1 MRACRR
7 QSTAL
12 RPPPKC
18 CSRWGSNNMRVG
30 FIGIGNMGA
39 PMAGHIVK
47 GGHDVTVYDVDAAKV
62 ASFASTHGCRGGK
75 TPADLGASDL
85 VITMLPDGHVVR
97 SVIAGDAGLA
107 RHLQRGAVFIDMSSS
122 DPVGTRTLGAELKG
136 LGITM
141 LDAPVSGAVPR
152 ATLAKLAIMIGGDD
166 QAVIERAKP
175 VLGLMGDRLFETGG
189 LGSGHAM
196 KSLNNYIAA
205 ATFAASA
212 EALLI
217 GQRFG
222 LDPATMFDI
231 INVST
236 GRSFVSEMVMKEHVV
251 TGKFATGF
259 TVGLLA
265 KDVAIAADLGRAMK
279 LDAPVLRLV
288 KDRWAQARDQLGAS
302 RDNAEAVKSW
312 DQDLKGS

>member
-1 MRACRR
+1 
-7 QSTAL
+7 
-12 RPPPKC
+12 
-18 CSRWGSNNMRVG
+18 MRVG

-39 PMAGHIVK
+39 PMAGHIAK
-47 GGHDVTVYDVDAAKV
+47 AGHTVTVYDTDPDKV
-62 ASFASTHGCRGGK
+62 SRFASANGCRAGR
-75 TPADLGASDL
+75 TVADLADSEL

-97 SVIAGDAGLA
+97 SVMMGADAAEDGLA
-107 RHLQRGAVFIDMSSS
+107 RHLPRGALFVDMSSS
-122 DPVGTRTLGAELKG
+122 DPVGTRTLGAELAV
-136 LGITM
+136 LGIVM

-152 ATLAKLAIMIGGDD
+152 ATVAKLAIMIGGDD
-166 QAVIERAKP
+166 KAAIERARP
-175 VLGLMGDRLFETGG
+175 ILSLMGDRLFETGG
-189 LGSGHAM
+189 LGSAHAM
-196 KSLNNYIAA
+196 KSLNNFIAA

-236 GRSFVSEMVMKEHVV
+236 GRSFISEVVMKEHVI

-265 KDVAIAADLGRAMK
+265 KDVRIAADLGEAMN

-288 KDRWAQARDQLGAS
+288 RDRWALARDRLGAT
-302 RDNAEAVKSW
+302 RDNAEAVKTW
-312 DQDLKGS
+312 DEDLKSS

>member
-1 MRACRR
+1 
-7 QSTAL
+7 
-12 RPPPKC
+12 
-18 CSRWGSNNMRVG
+18 MRVG

-39 PMAGHIVK
+39 PMAGHIVNA
-47 GGHDVTVYDVDAAKV
+47 GHDVTVYDSDAAKV
-62 ASFASTHGCRGGK
+62 ARFVSAHGCRGGRE
-75 TPADLGASDL
+75 PADLGNSEL

-97 SVIAGDAGLA
+97 SVLVGEGGLA
-107 RHLQRGAVFIDMSSS
+107 RHLSRGAVFVDMSSS
-122 DPVGTRTLGAELKG
+122 DPVGTRTLGAELAA
-136 LGITM
+136 LGIVM

-152 ATLAKLAIMIGGDD
+152 ATLGKLAIMIGGDD
-166 QAVIERAKP
+166 REAIERARP
-175 VLGLMGDRLFETGG
+175 ILGLMGDRLFETGG

-196 KSLNNYIAA
+196 KSLNNFIAA

-236 GRSFVSEMVMKEHVV
+236 GRSFISEVVMKDHVIP
-251 TGKFATGF
+251 GKFSTGF

-265 KDVAIAADLGRAMK
+265 KDVGIAADLGQAMR

-288 KDRWAQARDQLGAS
+288 RDRWALARDRLGAT
-302 RDNAEAVKSW
+302 RDNAEAIRSW
-312 DQDLKGS
+312 DEDLKG

>member
-1 MRACRR
+1 MRI
-7 QSTAL
+7 
-12 RPPPKC
+12 
-18 CSRWGSNNMRVG
+18 G
-30 FIGIGNMGA
+30 FIGIGNMGS
-39 PMAGHIVK
+39 PMAGHLVK
-47 GGHDVTVYDVDAAKV
+47 GGHDVTVYDLDAAKV
-62 ASFASTHGCRGGK
+62 ASFANTHGCRGGK
-75 TPADLGASDL
+75 TPADLCDAQL
-85 VITMLPDGHVVR
+85 VITMLPDGHAVR
-97 SVIAGDAGLA
+97 GVMMGDGGLA
-107 RHLQRGAVFIDMSSS
+107 RRLVRGTVFIDMSSS
-122 DPVGTRTLGAELKG
+122 DPVGTRTLGGELAA
-136 LGITM
+136 LGIAM

-152 ATLAKLAIMIGGDD
+152 ATIAKLAIMIGGDD
-166 QAVIERAKP
+166 KAVIERAKP
-175 VLGLMGDRLFETGG
+175 ILGLMGDRLFETGG

-236 GRSFVSEMVMKEHVV
+236 GRSFISEVVMKEHVIP
-251 TGKFATGF
+251 GKFSTGF

-265 KDVAIAADLGRAMK
+265 KDVGIAADLGEAMK

-288 KDRWAQARDQLGAS
+288 KERWAQARDQLGAS
-302 RDNAEAVKSW
+302 RDNAEAVKTW
-312 DQDLKGS
+312 DRDL